1 MNRKSLEV
9 TRDSQNSGLLRKKD
23 LISSKNLK
31 EIFRNLN
38 NHLYSKLKN
47 TDTDTRT
54 RSKEIVN
61 LLFCKLLDEMSKNQD
76 DILDFQ
82 IKLEE
87 NPHELS
93 KRIQQFFQEKVLK
106 NYDGIFRENESIHL
120 TPDLIYMTV
129 NQLQHISLMNSSH
142 DIFKDAF
149 EIFVSKILKDE
160 GGQFFTPS
168 NIVSFMVEYL
178 NPSLYSKI
186 LDPACGH
193 GGFLL
198 AARDLLEKKLND
210 KNKKSTKQ
218 KSQYQNIVSNLYG
231 VDKDLFLTKIAALYL
246 EILGGEKPHIFCED
260 SLNPSEYH
268 AHAKMIIK
276 NDFFDYILTNPPFG
290 SKIPVDEK
298 DILKNY
304 ELGHIWKNYSNSGW
318 KRTEKL
324 TKQQPPQILFI
335 ERCIQLL
342 KDGGKLG
349 IVLPEGIFGNPSD
362 RYIWKYLKS
371 KGKILAIISLG
382 QNAFQPYT
390 CNKTS
395 ILFFQKISNPPKDY
409 FIEFA
414 LVENVGHDKDGKIIY
429 KLNKD
434 GSPKKDSEGKTII
447 NDDLD
452 TLNKNL
458 TKIKEFSY
466 SEEQNVF
473 KMKVADI
480 HNNIFIPNYYLGIEK
495 RLEKLASDD
504 NYDLKTIQ
512 ELINDGIIYTN
523 RNGYIPRGDEIG
535 SKVYG
540 LGDIP
545 FIRTSEISDWQVN
558 LDSNKKT
565 SEEVYKQYEVKQ
577 NIEIG
582 DILLVKDGGPN
593 LIGRTAF
600 ITKLDTKIII
610 QSHIYQIKTLGNED
624 AIDAYLLLF
633 LLNLDIVQ
641 KQIKSVTFI
650 QGTIATIGN
659 RIMELK
665 LPIPRKKT
673 KRKEISNTIKEIIQQ
688 KVQLR
693 KKITSLSL
701 NSFFS

>member
-1 MNRKSLEV
+1 MNRKSLEI
-9 TRDSQNSGLLRKKD
+9 TRDSQKSRLLKKKD
-23 LISSKNLK
+23 LISSTNLK

-54 RSKEIVN
+54 RSKQIVN
-61 LLFCKLLDEMSKNQD
+61 LLFCKLIDEMSKNRD

-82 IKLEE
+82 IKPEE
-87 NPHELS
+87 NPHKLS
-93 KRIQQFFQEKVLK
+93 ERIQQFFQDKVLK
-106 NYDGIFRENESIHL
+106 KYDGIFRENESIHL
-120 TPDLIYMTV
+120 TPDLIYV
-129 NQLQHISLMNSSH
+129 GVEQLQHISLINSSN

-178 NPSLYSKI
+178 NPSLGSKI

-198 AARDLLEKKLND
+198 AARDLLEKKLKD
-210 KNKKSTKQ
+210 INKKATKQ
-218 KSQYQNIVSNLYG
+218 KSQYHNIISNLYG
-231 VDKDLFLTKIAALYL
+231 VDKDLFLTKIASLYL
-246 EILGGEKPHIFCED
+246 EILGGEKPQIFCED
-260 SLNPSEYH
+260 SLDPNGYH
-268 AHAKMIIK
+268 PDAKMIIK
-276 NDFFDYILTNPPFG
+276 NNAFDYILTNPPFG
-290 SKIPVDEK
+290 SKIPVDTK
-298 DILKNY
+298 DILKYY
-304 ELGHIWKNYSNSGW
+304 ELGHIWKNYTSSGW
-318 KRTEKL
+318 KRTKKL

-371 KGKILAIISLG
+371 KGKILAIVSLG

-395 ILFFQKISNPPKDY
+395 ILFFQKLSKPPKDY
-409 FIEFA
+409 YVDFA
-414 LVENVGHDKDGKIIY
+414 LVENVGHDKDGKVIY

-434 GSPKKDSEGKTII
+434 GTPKRDSEGQII
-447 NDDLD
+447 VNDDLD
-452 TLNKNL
+452 TLNRKL
-458 TKIKEFSY
+458 SKVKEFSY
-466 SEEQNVF
+466 LEEQDVF
-473 KMKVADI
+473 KMKIAKI

-495 RLEKLASDD
+495 RLEKLASDE
-504 NYDLKTIQ
+504 NYDLRTIQ
-512 ELINDGIIYTN
+512 ELVDDGIIYAN

-565 SEEVYKQYEVKQ
+565 SEEVYKQYNHKQ
-577 NIEIG
+577 NIEVG

-600 ITKLDTKIII
+600 ITELDTRIII

-624 AIDAYLLLF
+624 AIDPYLLLF
-633 LLNLDIVQ
+633 LMNLDIVQ
-641 KQIKSVTFI
+641 EQIKSVTFI
-650 QGTIATIGN
+650 QGTIATIGS

-665 LPIPRKKT
+665 LPIPRKKS
-673 KRKEISNTIKEIIQQ
+673 KREEISNTIKEIIQQ
-688 KVQLR
+688 KVKLR